1 MNTEWAPVVALSVI
15 AVAVGATKVL
25 RGPLGKALADRLAGR
40 TGAAASVEGDRFQG
54 EVDELK
60 HRLAEVEERLD
71 FAERLLAKTREAERL
86 APPR

>member
-1 MNTEWAPVVALSVI
+1 MGGDWAPAVAISIISLSV
-15 AVAVGATKVL
+15 GAAFVL
-25 RGPLGKALADRLAGR
+25 RGPVGKALADRLAGR
-40 TGAAASVEGDRFQG
+40 TGAAASVEGDRLQA